1 MGKDLKGKELGVGIC
16 QLKDGRYMARY
27 TNRYGKRM
35 SLYSWNLK
43 EVRTKLTKAKYE
55 DELGRPELIH
65 KNLTLGEIYMLWA
78 KEQEDEVRPN
88 TWAIYRGV
96 YTKHI
101 KQYEFY
107 NINSIN
113 EDIVREFIFNL
124 YNNNAKVSTIK
135 QCKMIFSN
143 IMKFSVE
150 KKYCLSNPFTYFKMP
165 KKIKDDGKRQAK
177 KLKENKYM
185 TVQQRECFLRFL
197 DKHKRLYGN
206 LYKLLMFTGMRISE
220 GIALKWENVDLKN
233 RTIYIE
239 EGYIK
244 YYDSETKQLCQ
255 NYNAPTKTIAS
266 ERQIPMSDVVFNI
279 LTAQK
284 NLQSKYQ
291 SEFVFV
297 DNDNKPLKYIN
308 VHMAL
313 SNLVKKINST
323 LQSEGAESDSLLP
336 HVTTH
341 YFRHTFATMCLEKN
355 IHPKIVQQYLG
366 HSSYQITMDTYSHV
380 SDEKS
385 AEEMKKFN
393 QN

>member
-78 KEQEDEVRPN
+78 KEKEDEVRPN

-135 QCKMIFSN
+135 QCKMI
-143 IMKFSVE
+143 
-150 KKYCLSNPFTYFKMP
+150 L
-165 KKIKDDGKRQAK
+165 
-177 KLKENKYM
+177 
-185 TVQQRECFLRFL
+185 
-197 DKHKRLYGN
+197 
-206 LYKLLMFTGMRISE
+206 
-220 GIALKWENVDLKN
+220 
-233 RTIYIE
+233 
-239 EGYIK
+239 
-244 YYDSETKQLCQ
+244 
-255 NYNAPTKTIAS
+255 
-266 ERQIPMSDVVFNI
+266 
-279 LTAQK
+279 
-284 NLQSKYQ
+284 
-291 SEFVFV
+291 
-297 DNDNKPLKYIN
+297 
-308 VHMAL
+308 
-313 SNLVKKINST
+313 
-323 LQSEGAESDSLLP
+323 
-336 HVTTH
+336 
-341 YFRHTFATMCLEKN
+341 
-355 IHPKIVQQYLG
+355 
-366 HSSYQITMDTYSHV
+366 
-380 SDEKS
+380 
-385 AEEMKKFN
+385 
-393 QN
+393 